1 MNENNVNNV
10 YYPEEIFMK
19 DGRVVT
25 QNSFNNQSNQ
35 NTSQNENKNTPQR
48 NFLSNLFPQ
57 FSDKNLSDLLPL
69 LLGKNKMNGADIMSS
84 LLGTQKKEVSKQS
97 EKVSKKNNSPQKF
110 IEEL

>member
-1 MNENNVNNV
+1 MNENNGV

-19 DGRVVT
+19 DGRVVA
-25 QNSFNNQSNQ
+25 QNSSQSNQ
-35 NTSQNENKNTPQR
+35 TTSQNENKNAPQR

-69 LLGKNKMNGADIMSS
+69 LLGKKNGTDIMST
-84 LLGTQKKEVSKQS
+84 LLGSQKKEVSKQS
-97 EKVSKKNNSPQKF
+97 VNKKNNSPQKF

>member
-25 QNSFNNQSNQ
+25 HNSSIHQSNP
-35 NTSQNENKNTPQR
+35 NTSQPTNKNTPHKT
-48 NFLSNLFPQ
+48 FLPNLFPQ

-69 LLGKNKMNGADIMSS
+69 LLGKKNGTDIMST
-84 LLGTQKKEVSKQS
+84 LLGSQKKEVSKQS
-97 EKVSKKNNSPQKF
+97 INKKNNSPQKF

>member
-25 QNSFNNQSNQ
+25 QNSFNQSNQ
-35 NTSQNENKNTPQR
+35 NTSQNENKNTSQR
-48 NFLSNLFPQ
+48 NFLSHLFPQ

-69 LLGKNKMNGADIMSS
+69 LLGKKNGADVMSS

-97 EKVSKKNNSPQKF
+97 VNKKNNSPQKF

>member
-1 MNENNVNNV
+1 MNENNGV

-19 DGRVVT
+19 DGKVVT
-25 QNSFNNQSNQ
+25 QNSSQSNQ
-35 NTSQNENKNTPQR
+35 TTSQNENKNAPQR

-69 LLGKNKMNGADIMSS
+69 LLGKKNGADVMSS

-97 EKVSKKNNSPQKF
+97 VNKKNNSPQKF

>member
-25 QNSFNNQSNQ
+25 QNSFNQSNQ
-35 NTSQNENKNTPQR
+35 TTSQNENKNAPQK
-48 NFLSNLFPQ
+48 NFLSHLFPQ

-69 LLGKNKMNGADIMSS
+69 LLGKKNGADVMSS

-97 EKVSKKNNSPQKF
+97 VNKKNNSPQKF

>member
-25 QNSFNNQSNQ
+25 QNSFNQSNQ

-69 LLGKNKMNGADIMSS
+69 LLGKKNGADVMSS

-97 EKVSKKNNSPQKF
+97 VNKKNNSPQKF

>member
-25 QNSFNNQSNQ
+25 QNSFNQSNQ
-35 NTSQNENKNTPQR
+35 NTSQNENKNAPQR

-69 LLGKNKMNGADIMSS
+69 LLGKKNGADVMSS

-97 EKVSKKNNSPQKF
+97 VNKKNNSPQKF

>member
-1 MNENNVNNV
+1 MNENNGV

-25 QNSFNNQSNQ
+25 QNSFNQSNQ
-35 NTSQNENKNTPQR
+35 NTSQNENKNAPQK

-57 FSDKNLSDLLPL
+57 FSDKNLSELLPL
-69 LLGKNKMNGADIMSS
+69 LLGKKNGADVMSS

-97 EKVSKKNNSPQKF
+97 VNKKNNSPQKF

>member
-25 QNSFNNQSNQ
+25 QNSSQSNQ
-35 NTSQNENKNTPQR
+35 TTSQNENKNTSQR
-48 NFLSNLFPQ
+48 NFLSHLFPQ

-69 LLGKNKMNGADIMSS
+69 LLGKKNGADVMSS

-97 EKVSKKNNSPQKF
+97 VNKKNNSPQKF

>member
-25 QNSFNNQSNQ
+25 QNSFNQSNQ
-35 NTSQNENKNTPQR
+35 NTSQNENKNTSQR

-69 LLGKNKMNGADIMSS
+69 LLGKKNGADVMSS

-97 EKVSKKNNSPQKF
+97 VNKKNNSPQKF

>member
-25 QNSFNNQSNQ
+25 QNSFNQSNQ
-35 NTSQNENKNTPQR
+35 NTSQNENKNTSQR

-69 LLGKNKMNGADIMSS
+69 LLGKKNGADVMSS

-97 EKVSKKNNSPQKF
+97 KNKKNNSPQKF

>member
-25 QNSFNNQSNQ
+25 QNSSNNQSNQ
-35 NTSQNENKNTPQR
+35 NNSQNENKNTPQR

-69 LLGKNKMNGADIMSS
+69 LLGKKNGADVMSS
-84 LLGTQKKEVSKQS
+84 LLGTQKKEVAKQS
-97 EKVSKKNNSPQKF
+97 ENKKNNSPQKF

>member
-25 QNSFNNQSNQ
+25 QNSSNNQSNQ
-35 NTSQNENKNTPQR
+35 NNSQNENKIQR

-69 LLGKNKMNGADIMSS
+69 LLGKKNGTDVMSS

-97 EKVSKKNNSPQKF
+97 VNKKNNSPQKF

>member
-25 QNSFNNQSNQ
+25 QNSFNQSNQ
-35 NTSQNENKNTPQR
+35 NTSQNENKNTSQR
-48 NFLSNLFPQ
+48 NFLSHLFPQ

-69 LLGKNKMNGADIMSS
+69 LLGKKNGADVMSS

-97 EKVSKKNNSPQKF
+97 ENKKNNSPQKF

>member
-25 QNSFNNQSNQ
+25 QNSFNQSNQ
-35 NTSQNENKNTPQR
+35 NNSQNENKNTSQR

-69 LLGKNKMNGADIMSS
+69 LLGKKNGADVMSS

-97 EKVSKKNNSPQKF
+97 VNKKNNSPQKF

>member
-1 MNENNVNNV
+1 MNENNGV

-25 QNSFNNQSNQ
+25 QNSFNQSNQ
-35 NTSQNENKNTPQR
+35 TTSQNENKNTPQR

-69 LLGKNKMNGADIMSS
+69 LLGKKNGTDIMST

-97 EKVSKKNNSPQKF
+97 VNKKNNSPQKF